1 MDVEKQPSKMIFKNV
16 FSMQQEI
23 NNNKIKNSKRFV
35 TESDGNRDHVTRAD
49 WMWLD
54 LHAAQVIFI

>member
-1 MDVEKQPSKMIFKNV
+1 
-16 FSMQQEI
+16 MQQEI

-49 WMWLD
+49 WM
-54 LHAAQVIFI
+54 